1 MEIGMKAPEILGID
15 AEGNEIKLSDYKGR
29 KLVLYFYP
37 KDSTP
42 GCTSEACSLCDNY
55 SELRK
60 AGYEVVGVSADS
72 QASHQRFAAKNELPF
87 PLISDSSHTL
97 MDTFGVW
104 GEKKMAGRTYMGI
117 HRTTFIINEDGI
129 VERIIGPKEIKTKVH
144 ASQIL
149 K

>member
-1 MEIGMKAPEILGID
+1 MKAPETLGID

-42 GCTSEACSLCDNY
+42 GCTSEACSLRDNY
-55 SELRK
+55 SALRK

-97 MDTFGVW
+97 MDTFSVW

>member
-1 MEIGMKAPEILGID
+1 MKAPETLGID

-42 GCTSEACSLCDNY
+42 GCTSEACSLRDNY

-104 GEKKMAGRTYMGI
+104 SEKKMAGRTYMGI

>member
-1 MEIGMKAPEILGID
+1 MKAPEILGID

-42 GCTSEACSLCDNY
+42 GCTSEACSLRDNY